1 MISLMKEKNMERQTY
16 MSTLIW
22 KLCQHNLT
30 NTFLKYRQFG
40 TWNYKIRI
48 LISNI
53 PDYLDKV

>member
-40 TWNYKIRI
+40 TWNYQI
-48 LISNI
+48 
-53 PDYLDKV
+53 Y